1 MAMWLLILAAPATVI
16 LWRVIEVAGAI
27 WRERARVTA
36 RCVQMD
42 AAASSRAVLCERLPD
57 GTTLLVMPGPA
68 DPGQALPLEIAPP
81 LEMVP
86 PLAVVPPEVRKP
98 AA

>member
-1 MAMWLLILAAPATVI
+1 MDIWLLILAAPATVI
-16 LWRVIEVAGAI
+16 LWRVIGVAATI

-42 AAASSRAVLCERLPD
+42 AAASSGAVLCERLPD
-57 GTTLLVMPGPA
+57 GTTLLVMPGTPGPERAPSAEAVPA
-68 DPGQALPLEIAPP
+68 
-81 LEMVP
+81 
-86 PLAVVPPEVRKP
+86 AVIPAAVIPAVRKP

>member
-16 LWRVIEVAGAI
+16 LWRVIGVAGAI

-57 GTTLLVMPGPA
+57 EAPLAEVIPPA
-68 DPGQALPLEIAPP
+68 DVLPAT
-81 LEMVP
+81 
-86 PLAVVPPEVRKP
+86 RKP